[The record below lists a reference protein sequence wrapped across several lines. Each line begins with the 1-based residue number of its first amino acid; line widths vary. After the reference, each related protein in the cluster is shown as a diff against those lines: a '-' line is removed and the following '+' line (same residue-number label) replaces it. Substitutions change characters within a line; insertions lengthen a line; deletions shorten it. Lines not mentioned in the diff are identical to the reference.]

1 VAIDLTKAREV
12 SRLVQ
17 QAGGYSVDGWKPV
30 VGEYLYTRESGA
42 VANQFHIPAA
52 IEPYSA
58 DIVAADR
65 KIVLGKKSGLASIV
79 LKLKELGLEAP
90 EEKHGDI
97 LNDVKV
103 QATAA
108 QRLLSDDE
116 FRAVVA
122 RYH

>member
-1 VAIDLTKAREV
+1 M
-12 SRLVQ
+12 Q

-58 DIVAADR
+58 DIVAAER

-79 LKLKELGLEAP
+79 LKLEELGLEAP
-90 EEKHGDI
+90 SEKHGDI
-97 LNDVKV
+97 LNEVKL
-103 QATAA
+103 QSTAA

-116 FRAVVA
+116 FRTVVA
-122 RYH
+122 RYN